1 VATIIIFRQF
11 LFQHKY
17 FVNYRSRCFNCS
29 ENGVVRVRSSR
40 WPALSTKDESQTHF
54 VSDLS
59 YIVSPIGGSW
69 GTATGEYANT
79 NILCLTARFIL
90 RNESTRYAMEVK
102 QQGIIGKENIMV
114 LKPGE
119 SAPFW
124 WSNVDSS
131 HYHAAELI
139 CVRPTHTTHITENA
153 IASSL
158 SSEAE
163 NTSDRSIFYKW
174 SGGFDPCNLGTTAL
188 RIRLDSKKHEQNISG
203 SNIIRTIRANV
214 SIRPRSYNT
223 GINISLKEEQPD
235 GTGSLFRIENRTT
248 FRKFIC

>member
-1 VATIIIFRQF
+1 
-11 LFQHKY
+11 
-17 FVNYRSRCFNCS
+17 
-29 ENGVVRVRSSR
+29 
-40 WPALSTKDESQTHF
+40 
-54 VSDLS
+54 
-59 YIVSPIGGSW
+59 
-69 GTATGEYANT
+69 
-79 NILCLTARFIL
+79 
-90 RNESTRYAMEVK
+90 MEVK
-102 QQGIIGKENIMV
+102 QQGIVSKENIMV

-124 WSNVDSS
+124 WSNVDCS

-139 CVRPTHTTHITENA
+139 CVRPIHTTHIMENVM
-153 IASSL
+153 ASSL

-163 NTSDRSIFYKW
+163 NTLKPFIFYKW

-188 RIRLDSKKHEQNISG
+188 RIRLDSKKHEQNVSG
-203 SNIIRTIRANV
+203 SHIIRTIRANV

-223 GINISLKEEQPD
+223 GINISFKEEQPD